1 MNFYFK
7 NHIGE
12 IANSSSKYRSLT
24 RRVRKMEKKLS
35 KLSTR
40 PRNFTNLWSLV
51 DFQPSRNKKKR
62 GKKGKARTYERV
74 GGGFE
79 GSKWA
84 QYFTDESILGAV
96 LRRGCTP
103 CN

>member
-1 MNFYFK
+1 MK
-7 NHIGE
+7 
-12 IANSSSKYRSLT
+12 
-24 RRVRKMEKKLS
+24 RVPKMEKKLS
-35 KLSTR
+35 KLPQSLEIS
-40 PRNFTNLWSLV
+40 PISSLSVNFQS
-51 DFQPSRNKKKR
+51 SKKKK
-62 GKKGKARTYERV
+62 KKGKARTYERV